1 MHSISLEGSD
11 VAKSSW
17 ERSRVQKKKKE
28 EQKEEEEEE
37 EEEEGKSLFQ
47 SAGAAWRKQRGG
59 PTSERA

>member
-37 EEEEGKSLFQ
+37 EEEGKSLFQ

>member
-1 MHSISLEGSD
+1 MHSILLEGSD

-17 ERSRVQKKKKE
+17 ERSRVQKKKE
-28 EQKEEEEEE
+28 EQKEEEEE